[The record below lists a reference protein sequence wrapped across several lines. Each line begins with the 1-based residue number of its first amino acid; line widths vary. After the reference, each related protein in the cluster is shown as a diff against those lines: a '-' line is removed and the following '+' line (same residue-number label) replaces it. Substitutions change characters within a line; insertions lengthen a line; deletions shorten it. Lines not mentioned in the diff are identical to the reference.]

1 MGFSRLVV
9 VQPRTA
15 GFREDPE
22 ALAFATS
29 AADVLAGARRCD
41 SLAEALEGVQRA
53 YAMSGYARG
62 FGPEPVEVR
71 EAAREAA
78 QAACRDGAEIAFVFG
93 TERTG
98 LTNEDVQRCHA
109 VCAIPADPLRA
120 SLNLAQAA
128 QIAAYESRRELL
140 QQAGAPLAPL
150 PRCDVSQTAPREEEP
165 AAGVEQTEAMFG
177 HLERA
182 LIAVGYLDPAQPKN
196 LMARMRRLLLRA
208 RPTRSEVDI
217 LRGIAAAM
225 ERPKA
230 ERVGSK
236 RNR

>member
-9 VQPRTA
+9 VQPRTP

-29 AADVLAGARRCD
+29 AADVLVAARTCD
-41 SLAEALEGVQRA
+41 SLAEALDGVQQA
-53 YAMSGYARG
+53 YAMTGYARG

-71 EAAREAA
+71 AAARDAA
-78 QAACRDGAEIAFVFG
+78 RTAFRDGAEIAFVFG

-128 QIAAYESRRELL
+128 QIAAYECRRELL
-140 QQAGAPLAPL
+140 WQTGALLGPL
-150 PRCDVSQTAPREEEP
+150 PRRDASHTDPREDDP

-182 LIAVGYLDPAQPKN
+182 LIAVGYLDPGKPKN

-208 RPTRSEVDI
+208 RPTRTEVDI

-225 ERPKA
+225 ERPKT

-236 RNR
+236 RH

>member
-15 GFREDPE
+15 DYRSDPE

-29 AADVLAGARRCD
+29 AADVLTAARTCD

-71 EAAREAA
+71 VAVQEAA
-78 QAACRDGAEIAFVFG
+78 QTACQDGTEIAFVFG

-98 LTNEDVQRCHA
+98 LFNDDVHRCHA

-128 QIAAYESRRELL
+128 QIVAYEARRALL
-140 QQAGAPLAPL
+140 QQTGERVAPP
-150 PRCDVSQTAPREEEP
+150 PRRDTSQTAPREEDP
-165 AAGVEQTEAMFG
+165 AAGVDQTEAMFA

-182 LIAVGYLDPAQPKN
+182 LVAVGYLDPAQPKN

-208 RPTRSEVDI
+208 GPTRTEVDI

-230 ERVGSK
+230 ERVGTK
-236 RNR
+236 RH